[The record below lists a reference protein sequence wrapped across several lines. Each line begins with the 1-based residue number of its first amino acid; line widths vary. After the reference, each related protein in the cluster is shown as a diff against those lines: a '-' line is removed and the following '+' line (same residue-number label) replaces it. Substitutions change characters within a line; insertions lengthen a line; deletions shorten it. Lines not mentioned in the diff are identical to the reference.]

1 MPNIRLKRY
10 TGATWE
16 NVEVQ
21 TDWGQILNKPSTF
34 TPTAH
39 THTVADITDIA
50 SNYVGITGTQTI
62 TGYKTFDG
70 GAQIALASGVV
81 SDNLRFSTNQTYNGP
96 GIRGN
101 GLNLERNYYL
111 SNYTIWDSGNSNV
124 WETIRQR
131 ASATSLTT
139 TGASGTTGGSIAA
152 GATLS
157 PGDTIMIEV
166 SDTAAVTAGNE
177 VAVVIFTLG
186 AADTLPTSITQ
197 GVTYRTSYS
206 SGTQYFDYY
215 FKVSHSGS
223 TLYFDDSF
231 RNAFTDTSTA
241 LNIIGQT
248 AVTLYVGRIWSLAQ

>member
-124 WETIRQR
+124 WIPIRTR
-131 ASATSLTT
+131 ASATSLNT

-152 GATLS
+152 GATLAQ
-157 PGDTIMIEV
+157 GDTIMMEV
-166 SDTAAVTAGNE
+166 SDAAAVTAGNTPNI
-177 VAVVIFTLG
+177 VIFTLG
-186 AADTLPTSITQ
+186 AADTTPTGLTQ
-197 GVTYRTSYS
+197 SVVYRMSYS
-206 SGTQYFDYY
+206 SSTVFYSNF
-215 FKVSHSGS
+215 FKVSYTNS

-231 RNAFTDTSTA
+231 RITFTDTSTA
-241 LNIIGQT
+241 ANILSQT
-248 AVTLYVGRIWSLAQ
+248 ALTLYVGRIWRLAQ